1 MLTTHSP
8 RRGPDRNA
16 VLQSRSAPACQR
28 QRTGDKPWASGVWH
42 ALPVCTCVARCTAFP
57 TDGLLSRPRTR
68 ARWAS
73 TTATPHPDD
82 VTGRLVRSSGS
93 IGCTLC
99 RSSCAIPD
107 LGRAAGWLFGLPPGR
122 IGIFESVLGRPAE
135 LSEMR
140 RCQNALYHHTEQEI
154 APRID
159 DSRYAPSAAAHAIQA
174 FQTLRDL
181 SLMICTLRVC
191 E

>member
-1 MLTTHSP
+1 MPCSSP
-8 RRGPDRNA
+8 DPRLHANGSGRETNHGRLVSGMPYRY
-16 VLQSRSAPACQR
+16 VLALLVALRFPPTACC
-28 QRTGDKPWASGVWH
+28 H
-42 ALPVCTCVARCTAFP
+42 AREP
-57 TDGLLSRPRTR
+57 GHGGR
-68 ARWAS
+68 AR

-122 IGIFESVLGRPAE
+122 ISIFESVLGRPAE